1 MKPSMKK
8 SGHAKAKRTNGSC
21 LVFILVELE
30 VKPGLMMKAISQF
43 KLILNESNFNCAGGF
58 CLLFINRDL
67 LSAVM
72 GVPPLIE
79 AGSRVPLIR
88 LRH

>member
-1 MKPSMKK
+1 
-8 SGHAKAKRTNGSC
+8 
-21 LVFILVELE
+21 
-30 VKPGLMMKAISQF
+30 MKAISQF